1 MKAAHFGG
9 NSEVT
14 GVNFEKTISIEGGV
28 WR

>member
-14 GVNFEKTISIEGGV
+14 DVTFEKTISIEGGV
-28 WR
+28 WS